1 MINMTDTIVL
11 LEEQKEI
18 TTFLLDDGTKT
29 IVNDVITPTGSN
41 LGFEYSDKC
50 MVDDILCI
58 SEKSRIGSE
67 SLKKFTGIEVPVGI
81 LVNEPVVMTNGD
93 RKGRVLL
100 LGGLYRLKLSSS
112 QTVKPGDRIKLTSDG
127 ATVDNEGQFIAF
139 HPVNDSDEYELID
152 PAFSDCM
159 MSKCHMTDMDRISKQ
174 TSRSGD
180 VQIAFI
186 EGNKLDLIGIGEQDL
201 MDLVRDLVI
210 PVKVAMHIDAIRT

>member
-1 MINMTDTIVL
+1 MTDTIVL

-58 SEKSRIGSE
+58 SEKSQIGSE
-67 SLKKFTGIEVPVGI
+67 SLKKFTGTEVPVGI

-127 ATVDNEGQFIAF
+127 ATVDNDLDIVDQNSLLRKPRNVILLG
-139 HPVNDSDEYELID
+139 HNDFDFLAYNYLLNCYQIIDRDDLAVLDTYEE
-152 PAFSDCM
+152 
-159 MSKCHMTDMDRISKQ
+159 T
-174 TSRSGD
+174 
-180 VQIAFI
+180 
-186 EGNKLDLIGIGEQDL
+186 ELDLALAEIFN
-201 MDLVRDLVI
+201 V
-210 PVKVAMHIDAIRT
+210 